1 MKLLFNHGHT
11 RTGDANTCVGMST
24 IGRVRSSSTQYCS
37 AAHTT
42 IKAWLLVVVIGVMGV
57 SHIVCAE
64 SSFDPYGTGY
74 KWGGIENGVSYRY
87 SRPPYVYT
95 AQDSS
100 GNTVSYTYNYYYES
114 NGNFKGPWYIGDRF
128 VNGGHI
134 QGWRGPFVKPTSPY
148 SPKGRFICPVTINGA
163 KMVGVYGPAFMGA
176 TITELVIQSPM
187 TTLGIGAFSYCTNL
201 LSVSLPQTLTSL
213 HSVQSGM
220 TKGVFENCEK
230 LSWIDLP
237 PSLVEVDS
245 YTFSKCRALKG
256 ITIPYRVTNVNAS
269 VFSHC
274 STLKYTA
281 IEAPAITKMDLSAW
295 SNCTN
300 MVAVF
305 CKGDEP
311 FYVTN
316 SNALDTA
323 SSAMTFYVPMGKQ
336 WTCDVV
342 NSTRRWPKGALGG
355 KRIVFWNTSDIITNA
370 NALGISVSSVGTTGK
385 NSVTI
390 NTKLSPSVVFYTTNG
405 IAATYGDTLYEGTFE
420 IPTGICVNAIAIGT
434 NGNIAVARTLSELP
448 PGSVSV
454 SGDSGVYDG
463 LGHGISV
470 AAPQKAQ
477 VGYSFSEIGPFVEA
491 LELTNACTNVRIWC
505 EVSASGYLPQTNSAT
520 VSIARKPIYGAIV
533 SLGNALA
540 YTGNEQTQRINS
552 VYVDGLPVTY
562 SVVGN
567 TATDRGEYMMTI
579 IGEGNFMGSIEKSYS
594 IQDFAINAR
603 QRYPWNGLVDLNFT
617 ITGTSGTKY
626 DTSFTA
632 KDMVGNTNIA
642 MRTIRKA
649 DGTAAASKEQLL
661 PGTYSWVWDAAADLP
676 KDFKCD
682 RVTVTGTAVDMPY
695 SVKFNANGGT
705 GTMANE
711 SFTYGT
717 AKALTANAFT
727 RTGYT
732 FKGWATSA
740 SGNKVYNDKQSVSN
754 LTETSGA
761 VVNLYAVWKS
771 ALYMVI
777 DLSSGSSSSSYP
789 VSYLDAVPSGGWGD
803 TYKGNKLVLRRI
815 GRGSNSVAG
824 SMSSDMWVGVF
835 EVTQLQY
842 KNVMNT
848 TPSSASGNFRPLEH
862 AGYPACHDFLSKL
875 SVRTGHTFRLP
886 TRNEWRYACRAGSAA
901 NTYAASSATARYR
914 ANSHVKVGSYSANI
928 WGLYDM
934 LGNVGEWTSTG
945 YADVTP
951 SYPGYSFAYKSN
963 ILGGSFA
970 TSDPTDATSQE
981 RGTPYGGDEEEG
993 FRVFGLVK

>member
-1 MKLLFNHGHT
+1 MKMFFNHGHT

-24 IGRVRSSSTQYCS
+24 IGSVRSSSTQYCS

-134 QGWRGPFVKPTSPY
+134 QGWRGPFVEPTSPY
-148 SPKGRFICPVTINGA
+148 SPKGRFICPVTIYGA

-213 HSVQSGM
+213 YSVQSGM

-256 ITIPYRVTNVNAS
+256 IMIPYRVTNVNAS

-274 STLKYTA
+274 STLKYTV

-311 FYVTN
+311 CYVTN

-342 NSTRRWPKGALGG
+342 NRTRRWPKGALGG

-420 IPTGICVNAIAIGT
+420 IPTGTCVNAIAIGT

-454 SGDSGVYDG
+454 SGYSGVYDG

-520 VSIARKPIYGAIV
+520 VSIARKPIHGAIV

-567 TATDRGEYMMTI
+567 TATDRGEHMMTI

-649 DGTAAASKEQLL
+649 DGTSAVATEQLL
-661 PGTYSWVWDAAADLP
+661 PGTYNWVWDAAADLP

-682 RVTVTGTAVDMPY
+682 RVTVTGTAEEGHGKVQLWAGGPY
-695 SVKFNANGGT
+695 
-705 GTMANE
+705 
-711 SFTYGT
+711 
-717 AKALTANAFT
+717 
-727 RTGYT
+727 
-732 FKGWATSA
+732 WATTNIGATKPEEYGYYFWWGDTIGYKRANNKWVA
-740 SGNKVYNDKQSVSN
+740 SD
-754 LTETSGA
+754 
-761 VVNLYAVWKS
+761 
-771 ALYMVI
+771 
-777 DLSSGSSSSSYP
+777 GSSSDFSFYDKSTCNQYHTTLRNNGWTTSGDVLTP
-789 VSYLDAVPSGGWGD
+789 EHDAARVHWGGGWRMPTFKEFKNLIDKCDWTWSTVNGIKGYIVRGRSGYASANIFLPAAGF
-803 TYKGNKLVLRRI
+803 TYEKNYVGAGANGYYWSSVPNCDGYSTLGYGTSCRLTFSLSSHSYSTS
-815 GRGSNSVAG
+815 GYTDYNSDNCSQRYYG
-824 SMSSDMWVGVF
+824 
-835 EVTQLQY
+835 
-842 KNVMNT
+842 
-848 TPSSASGNFRPLEH
+848 
-862 AGYPACHDFLSKL
+862 L
-875 SVRTGHTFRLP
+875 SVRP
-886 TRNEWRYACRAGSAA
+886 VQNA
-901 NTYAASSATARYR
+901 
-914 ANSHVKVGSYSANI
+914 K
-928 WGLYDM
+928 
-934 LGNVGEWTSTG
+934 
-945 YADVTP
+945 
-951 SYPGYSFAYKSN
+951 
-963 ILGGSFA
+963 
-970 TSDPTDATSQE
+970 
-981 RGTPYGGDEEEG
+981 
-993 FRVFGLVK
+993 